1 MCHSANLK
9 LNPDK
14 KNILK
19 YTTVSGIEGFDGSKK
34 EAKKSQISKID

>member
-1 MCHSANLK
+1 MCHSAYSK

-19 YTTVSGIEGFDGSKK
+19 YTTVIGIEGFDGSKK